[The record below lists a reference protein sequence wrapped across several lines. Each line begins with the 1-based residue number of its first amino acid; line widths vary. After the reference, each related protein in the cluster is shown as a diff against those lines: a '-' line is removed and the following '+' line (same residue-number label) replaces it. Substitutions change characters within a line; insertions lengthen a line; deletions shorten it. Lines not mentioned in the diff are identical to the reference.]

1 MCVCVCVCVCV
12 SYSGRTANCAVKAY
26 MHDLCVLL
34 SSNDFVPNPNSGKAG
49 PDPKTLRCH
58 QKCKNDKGSTF
69 PQNVCIADKPGTRE
83 SFF

>member
-1 MCVCVCVCVCV
+1 
-12 SYSGRTANCAVKAY
+12 

-69 PQNVCIADKPGTRE
+69 PQNVCIADKPGTRK
-83 SFF
+83 SFFLEWIFLFHNCLEIESTNDVTF